1 MSLSSDIPTI
11 LIGGDELVM
20 NLTGD
25 EVSKEKDWG
34 S

>member
-20 NLTGD
+20 NLTDD